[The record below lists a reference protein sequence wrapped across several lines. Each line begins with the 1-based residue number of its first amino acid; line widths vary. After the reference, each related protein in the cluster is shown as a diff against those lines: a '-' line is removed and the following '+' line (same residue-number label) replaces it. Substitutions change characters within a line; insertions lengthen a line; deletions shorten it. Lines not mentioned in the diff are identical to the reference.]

1 MIYLLVQSTRKK
13 IKQKIKIV
21 DRKKFNENYLLLS
34 FKWSKS

>member
-21 DRKKFNENYLLLS
+21 DRKKSNENYLLLS
-34 FKWSKS
+34 FKWSKC